1 MRQDH
6 MSGSQYIQADA
17 ASNNKALEMI
27 LGSNS
32 GVRLSEEGNLKT
44 ASGRG
49 PTYDSAKKLSIGP
62 RNSR

>member
-1 MRQDH
+1 
-6 MSGSQYIQADA
+6 MSGSQYIQADV
-17 ASNNKALEMI
+17 NNPNKALEII

-49 PTYDSAKKLSIGP
+49 PTYNSNTKLSIGP
-62 RNSR
+62 RNSM

>member
-1 MRQDH
+1 

-32 GVRLSEEGNLKT
+32 GVRLSEEGNMKT

-49 PTYDSAKKLSIGP
+49 PTYDSVKKLNIGP
-62 RNSR
+62 RNSA